1 MGSLAQHSL
10 KGKLSYLL
18 SLDLA
23 LWWGPIFPG
32 AELSLPEE
40 QWAQLGSCGDPWSAQ
55 LSSTSETAC
64 PRLSLHLN
72 VVPASHL
79 VLAASSDGQ

>member
-1 MGSLAQHSL
+1 MEFLAQHSL
-10 KGKLSYLL
+10 KGQLPCFLSGLGL
-18 SLDLA
+18 
-23 LWWGPIFPG
+23 GGGHIFPSY
-32 AELSLPEE
+32 ELSLPEE

-55 LSSTSETAC
+55 LSSTLETAC